1 MSFQLQ
7 ETLNRIAQL
16 KEANA
21 AAKKENKE
29 EEFKNKVK
37 QIINIMN

>member
-7 ETLNRIAQL
+7 ETLNRIAAL

-21 AAKKENKE
+21 AAIQENKE
-29 EEFKNKVK
+29 KNTNHKVVERLLT
-37 QIINIMN
+37 